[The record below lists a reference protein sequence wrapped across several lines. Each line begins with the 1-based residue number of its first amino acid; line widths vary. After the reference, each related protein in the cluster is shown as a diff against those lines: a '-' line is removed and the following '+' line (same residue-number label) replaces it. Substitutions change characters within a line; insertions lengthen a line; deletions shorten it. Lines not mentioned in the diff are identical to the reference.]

1 MQTLNNRK
9 KILRVLEAQHIIT
22 LQEFRL
28 YARMFDLLAARNI
41 ECVVE
46 ETPHGTISIRVL
58 RSNLT
63 WYIHNMSYCVIEKMD
78 GILNERSFDVL
89 DYHHAFTHI
98 TVKFANFE
106 K

>member
-9 KILRVLEAQHIIT
+9 KILRVLEAQHVIT

-41 ECVVE
+41 ECVVGA
-46 ETPHGTISIRVL
+46 TPDGTISIRVIG
-58 RSNLT
+58 SNLT
-63 WYIHNMSYCVIEKMD
+63 WHIHNMAYCVTEKMD
-78 GILNERSFDVL
+78 GVLNERLFDAL
-89 DYHHAFTHI
+89 DYHHAFIHI